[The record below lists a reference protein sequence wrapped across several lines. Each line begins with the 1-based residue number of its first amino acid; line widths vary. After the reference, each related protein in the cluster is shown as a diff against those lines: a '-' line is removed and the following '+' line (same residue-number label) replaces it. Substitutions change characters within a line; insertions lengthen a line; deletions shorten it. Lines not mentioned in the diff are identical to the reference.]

1 MRIQKGKID
10 RYHVLRWFSMLLIIV
25 AAVIVFNGCSG
36 ETAANPK
43 LENEGLKSRVQELE
57 QIVAEKDAQIK
68 LYEKEYELRNILD
81 IEVRKLLSALN
92 SGLFSE
98 VEKDLLNDNIVIKED
113 RLETPF
119 ENHNNEILFF
129 QNKLD
134 FEKVRQRSYCLDKQG
149 RFVTEYEVIDIS
161 DDIMELV
168 ASRRV
173 LVFTFIEKPSGWKL
187 ADIGIDR

>member
-1 MRIQKGKID
+1 MKVQKVKID
-10 RYHVLRWFSMLLIIV
+10 RYHVLRWFSILLIIV
-25 AAVIVFNGCSG
+25 AAVLVFNGCSG

-92 SGLFSE
+92 SGLFGE
-98 VEKDLLNDNIVIKED
+98 AEKDLLNDNIVIKED

-134 FEKVRQRSYCLDKQG
+134 FEKVRQRSYCLDEQG